1 MNYYA
6 IVDQNKK
13 IIQLFGWGDNRL
25 LPAGYPHSEGTNIVE
40 IPEKFAKEMQEKWQD
55 SAPYIKDISAAMD
68 SSKGYSEY
76 FSDMPR
82 EKTEASPKFTVED
95 LQKQIADLQTQIKE
109 MKANG

>member
-25 LPAGYPHSEGTNIVE
+25 LPAGYPHAEGTNIIGIPQNFAEE
-40 IPEKFAKEMQEKWQD
+40 IQSKWQD
-55 SAPYIKDISAAMD
+55 TDVYIKDIKVLMD
-68 SSKGYSEY
+68 STKDYTEY
-76 FSDMPR
+76 FTDVTK
-82 EKTEASPKFTVED
+82 EVQQASPTMED
-95 LQKQIADLQTQIKE
+95 LQRQIADLQSQVEE